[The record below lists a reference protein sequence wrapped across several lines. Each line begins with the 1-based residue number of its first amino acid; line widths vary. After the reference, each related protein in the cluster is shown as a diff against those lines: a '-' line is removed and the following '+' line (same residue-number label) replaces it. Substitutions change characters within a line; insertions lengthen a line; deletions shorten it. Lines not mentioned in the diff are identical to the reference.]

1 MTAKELSFISDLISY
16 RPLSCMFRGLIIG
29 LIGLLFL
36 LLTDEIAGGI
46 LPHVP
51 YISFSLG
58 FIIITEVNVLFNH
71 LLIRFGTEKMKE
83 YQFTSHIILN
93 TVLIVCSISMLL
105 PLVEDEEIAENPV
118 VQLSATF
125 TLIFIAFIILT
136 ICLIRIL
143 QSNMQSQ
150 REIEMLRQAQ
160 SASEYQALVEQVN
173 PHFLFNNLSVLKSLI
188 MYDRD
193 KAVDFTQNFTD
204 IYRYVLQ
211 SKDKDVVLL
220 TDELEFVKSYL
231 ALHKE
236 RIGEGLQ
243 VTFNITDESKGKSI
257 IPLGLQ
263 ILIENALKHNI
274 ASKNEPLQ
282 IQITTTSD
290 TLTVKNNLN
299 KKESVY
305 STRKGLDNV
314 VKRYKVLT
322 EREILVT
329 RTETEF
335 IVSLPLI

>member
-16 RPLSCMFRGLIIG
+16 RPLSCMFRVLIIG

-36 LLTDEIAGGI
+36 FLTDEIAGGI

-58 FIIITEVNVLFNH
+58 FIIITEINVLFNH
-71 LLIRFGTEKMKE
+71 LLIRFGPEKMKE

-93 TVLIVCSISMLL
+93 AVLIICSIWLLL

-143 QSNMQSQ
+143 QSYIHSQ
-150 REIEMLRQAQ
+150 REIESLRLAQ